1 MTSHKVID
9 KGWKEIAKQLELARK
24 VRSVVGLH
32 NDSVYSD
39 GTSVA
44 QIGAWNEFGTENI
57 PERSFFRS
65 TIAETK
71 SDRREVILRMLRKIY
86 EGKATAM
93 QAIATAGE
101 FMEQKIKAK
110 IVSLSEPANADST
123 IKIKGSSNPLID
135 TGQMLQSVQHRED
148 MNG

>member
-1 MTSHKVID
+1 MSHKVID
-9 KGWKEIAKQLELARK
+9 RGWKEIAKQLELARK
-24 VRSVVGLH
+24 VRSIVGLH
-32 NDSVYSD
+32 NDAVYSD

-44 QIGAWNEFGTENI
+44 QVGAWNEFGTERI
-57 PERSFFRS
+57 PERSFLRS

-71 SDRREVILRMLRKIY
+71 SARKEIIFRMLKKVY

-93 QAIATAGE
+93 NAIATAGE

-110 IVSLSEPANADST
+110 IVSLRDPANADST
-123 IKIKGSSNPLID
+123 IRRKKSSNPLID